1 MQICFLIQVA
11 LIITVAYAGNQRSK
25 CKGMTA
31 NVFAIPGS
39 SDSFVQMSYMLR
51 SNVNRLKFGFE
62 IMFEIYI
69 SKYHFSTFEVIL
81 QHSRK
86 HFIS

>member
-11 LIITVAYAGNQRSK
+11 LIITIADAGNQ
-25 CKGMTA
+25 GMTA

-39 SDSFVQMSYMLR
+39 SDSYVQMSYMLR

-69 SKYHFSTFEVIL
+69 SKYPFSTFEVIL

>member
-11 LIITVAYAGNQRSK
+11 LIITVADAGNQ
-25 CKGMTA
+25 GMPA

-39 SDSFVQMSYMLR
+39 SDSYVQMSYMLR

-69 SKYHFSTFEVIL
+69 SKYHFSTFDVIL

>member
-11 LIITVAYAGNQRSK
+11 LIITVAGNQ
-25 CKGMTA
+25 GMTA

-39 SDSFVQMSYMLR
+39 SDSYVQMSYMLR